1 VVHPGRRP
9 RVIRPNR
16 TPVGSGLDGAFP
28 ANPCAYDAGLRCA
41 PAAPAS
47 RVRPVPASGVRR
59 SDAGTWEPA
68 SPRPATLAGW
78 RSGGALPGGR
88 AEPGPEV
95 LPGAARAAFGVLPV
109 VADRDVQPEPAGA
122 RGPQLLPVALRHP
135 GHPDLRTLVPP
146 EPAPPC
152 SRTQITVVP
161 SSTDGSRELSG
172 LRRRSRSGSSSRSA
186 VSYGCRGRVGL
197 VTPPAELG
205 HDPPDRRRR
214 PGGAPPAGPGRLSRP
229 PPCVRQAETGDLTS
243 RFRSQGGVQ
252 RTWIGVTLPVRLEQ
266 TFAG

>member
-1 VVHPGRRP
+1 MGRSPRTRAPTTPG
-9 RVIRPNR
+9 
-16 TPVGSGLDGAFP
+16 
-28 ANPCAYDAGLRCA
+28 
-41 PAAPAS
+41 
-47 RVRPVPASGVRR
+47 SGVRPR
-59 SDAGTWEPA
+59 RRPPACAPSRPPACAAQTLEPGARFPEAGN
-68 SPRPATLAGW
+68 AG
-78 RSGGALPGGR
+78 RLEIRRALPGGR